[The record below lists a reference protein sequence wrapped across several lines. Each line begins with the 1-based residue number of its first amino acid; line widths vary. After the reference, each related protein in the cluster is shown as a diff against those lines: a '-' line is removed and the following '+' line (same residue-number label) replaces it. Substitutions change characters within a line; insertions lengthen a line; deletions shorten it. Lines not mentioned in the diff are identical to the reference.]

1 MSVTTAGL
9 SHRSSKGMP
18 RQRLLVAILAIS
30 VALNL
35 CVVAGALWSR
45 LHAPMPP
52 PTFSERLHR
61 LEATLDL
68 TPAQQAAFDRY
79 IADMTARGDQMR
91 QQLDPMFDAAW
102 AEIAK
107 PDADQA
113 RVLQL
118 FDDASAHRRAF
129 MHDAVS
135 STLSLLATLTPEQRA
150 KFIADER
157 EFRMAQ
163 RRRHAAESH

>member
-1 MSVTTAGL
+1 
-9 SHRSSKGMP
+9 MP
-18 RQRLLVAILAIS
+18 RRRLLVAILAIS

-45 LHAPMPP
+45 LHGPP
-52 PTFSERLHR
+52 PTPTFSERLRR
-61 LEATLDL
+61 LEASLDL
-68 TPAQQAAFDRY
+68 TPAQHAAYDRY
-79 IADMTARGDQMR
+79 IADMTTRGDQMR
-91 QQLDPMFDAAW
+91 QQIDPLFDAAW
-102 AEIAK
+102 TEIAK

-118 FDDASAHRRAF
+118 FDDASSHRRVF

>member
-9 SHRSSKGMP
+9 SHRSKGMS
-18 RQRLLVAILAIS
+18 RQRLLVAILAVS

-35 CVVAGALWSR
+35 CVFAGALWIR
-45 LHAPMPP
+45 LHGPP
-52 PTFSERLHR
+52 FPPSFSERLRHV
-61 LEATLDL
+61 EDTLDL
-68 TPAQQAAFDRY
+68 TPAQRVAFDRY

-118 FDDASAHRRAF
+118 FDDASNHRRAF
-129 MHDAVS
+129 MHDAVN

-163 RRRHAAESH
+163 RRRHAAEGH

>member
-9 SHRSSKGMP
+9 GRRSNGMP
-18 RQRLLVAILAIS
+18 RQRLVVAILAIS

-35 CVVAGALWSR
+35 CVIAGALWSR
-45 LHAPMPP
+45 VHTPP
-52 PTFSERLHR
+52 PPATFSERLRHV
-61 LEATLDL
+61 ENTLDL
-68 TPAQQAAFDRY
+68 TSAQRVAYDRY
-79 IADMTARGDQMR
+79 IVDMVARGDQMR
-91 QQLDPMFDAAW
+91 QQLDPLFDAAW

-118 FDDASAHRRAF
+118 FDDASTHRRAF

-135 STLSLLATLTPEQRA
+135 ATLSLLATLTPEQRA

-157 EFRMAQ
+157 EFRLAQ

>member
-1 MSVTTAGL
+1 MTVTAAGFGRR
-9 SHRSSKGMP
+9 SHRMP
-18 RQRLLVAILAIS
+18 RQRLLIAILAIS

-45 LHAPMPP
+45 LHTPLPP

-68 TPAQQAAFDRY
+68 TPAQHTAFDRY
-79 IADMTARGDQMR
+79 IADMTASGDQMR
-91 QQLDPMFDAAW
+91 KQLDPMFDAAW
-102 AEIAK
+102 AELSK

-118 FDDASAHRRAF
+118 FDDASNHRRVF

-157 EFRMAQ
+157 DFRQAQ
-163 RRRHAAESH
+163 RRRHAAEAH

>member
-1 MSVTTAGL
+1 MSVTTAGFGRQ
-9 SHRSSKGMP
+9 SHGMS
-18 RQRLLVAILAIS
+18 RQRLLVAVLTIS

-45 LHAPMPP
+45 LHGPTPP
-52 PTFSERLHR
+52 PSFSERLRR
-61 LEATLDL
+61 LEGALDL
-68 TPAQQAAFDRY
+68 TPTQRVAYDRY
-79 IADMTARGDQMR
+79 IGDMVVRGDQMR
-91 QQLDPMFDAAW
+91 QQLDPIFDAAW

-107 PDADQA
+107 PDADPA
-113 RVLQL
+113 RVMQL
-118 FDDASAHRRAF
+118 FEDASNHRRAF

-157 EFRMAQ
+157 EFRLAQ

>member
-9 SHRSSKGMP
+9 RRRSYGVS
-18 RQRLLVAILAIS
+18 RRRLLVAILAVS

-35 CVVAGALWSR
+35 CVIAGALWSR
-45 LHAPMPP
+45 LHAPPFP
-52 PTFSERLHR
+52 PTFSDRLRHV
-61 LEATLDL
+61 EDTLDL
-68 TPAQQAAFDRY
+68 TPAQRVAFDRY

-118 FDDASAHRRAF
+118 FDDASNHRRAF
-129 MHDAVS
+129 MHDAVG
-135 STLSLLATLTPEQRA
+135 STLSLLATLTPDQRA

-163 RRRHAAESH
+163 RRRHAAEAH